1 MTKSMWGRLR
11 ACAPIVNGRRALAL
25 LFLHLGILFLAVAP
39 AAFAQ
44 ESPQQE
50 TAALDRV
57 TKWKIA
63 NITIFVILL
72 GYFLAKYSPRLFN
85 ARSADIQRAIQ
96 EATGLKLEADFRYSE
111 VDRKMATLG
120 EEVKR
125 LREQA
130 ARELEHEHQ
139 NFLREAEA
147 DIEHIR
153 KNMIA
158 EIDALRNEGAAHV
171 RQHTARMALALT
183 ERRLQDRLAT
193 AGPDGYL
200 SDLIHLVEE
209 DKGRR

>member
-1 MTKSMWGRLR
+1 M
-11 ACAPIVNGRRALAL
+11 IRRAFL
-25 LFLHLGILFLAVAP
+25 LFSLYLGILFLAAAP

-57 TKWKIA
+57 SKWKIA

-72 GYFLAKYSPRLFN
+72 GYFIAKYSPRFFN

-111 VDRKMATLG
+111 IDRKMATLA
-120 EEVKR
+120 EEVKK

-130 ARELEHEHQ
+130 ARELEREHQ
-139 NFLREAEA
+139 NFLREATA

-153 KNMIA
+153 KNTAA
-158 EIDALRNEGAAHV
+158 EIEALRSEGAARV
-171 RQHTARMALALT
+171 RQHTAQMALALT
-183 ERRLQDRLAT
+183 ERRLQDRLAS

-209 DKGRR
+209 DKGR

>member
-1 MTKSMWGRLR
+1 M
-11 ACAPIVNGRRALAL
+11 IRRALL
-25 LFLHLGILFLAVAP
+25 LFSLHLGILFFALAP
-39 AAFAQ
+39 AALAQ
-44 ESPQQE
+44 ESPHQK
-50 TAALDRV
+50 TASLDRV
-57 TKWKIA
+57 GKWKIA
-63 NITIFVILL
+63 NITIFVIVL
-72 GYFLAKYSPRLFN
+72 GYFIAKYSPRFFN

-130 ARELEHEHQ
+130 GRELEREHQ

-147 DIEHIR
+147 DMEHIR
-153 KNMIA
+153 RNTAA

-183 ERRLQDRLAT
+183 ERRLQDRLAA